1 MPLNPSTPT
10 STPAPYFDP
19 FPPPGDD
26 PLLARAVALRP
37 LLQADAVQRDKAG
50 GRPVAQVALL
60 KRQKLN
66 AAAIPPG
73 HGGDGASWQS
83 ILRVVR
89 ELARSDGSLA
99 HLYGYQH
106 LPMHAVLAKG
116 SDEQRQRWFSQA
128 AREQWLW
135 SNAGNAMSRTSAAE
149 RIAGGWIVDGFRPFS
164 SGSHVADVIHIA
176 WEDAAGARRSALIPA
191 DRAGVVVEDDWD
203 GIGQTQTGSG
213 TVSFHGVRVR
223 DDEVL
228 GDASTPLSPFESLV
242 SLLQQ
247 SVLANVFI
255 GSAQGALDE
264 ARAYTVAHS
273 RPWIHSGVQ
282 RHIDD
287 PWIQRAYGDLA
298 IRTLA
303 AVELADD
310 GAARLD
316 RAYALGHSLD
326 AKTRGR
332 LSIDLAAANVYA
344 GETAL
349 DVTEKIFELMGAR
362 SATRARG
369 YDRFWRNVR
378 THTLHNPAEYKKRTI
393 GAWLLRH
400 PYAPLGAYR

>member
-1 MPLNPSTPT
+1 MST
-10 STPAPYFDP
+10 FQDP
-19 FPPPGDD
+19 FPPADD
-26 PLLARAVALRP
+26 DALLARAVVLRP

-50 GRPVAQVALL
+50 GRPVAQIALL
-60 KRQKLN
+60 KQQKLN
-66 AAAIPPG
+66 AAAIAPRY
-73 HGGDGASWQS
+73 GGDGASWVS

-106 LPMHAVLAKG
+106 LPLHTVLAKG
-116 SDEQRQRWFSQA
+116 TEEQQERWFSQA
-128 AREQWLW
+128 ARDQWLW
-135 SNAGNAMSRTSAAE
+135 SNSGNSMSKTSKAE
-149 RIAGGWIVDGFRPFS
+149 RVAGGWIVEGFRPFS

-176 WEDAAGARRSALIPA
+176 WDDAAGTRFSGLIPA
-191 DRAGVVVEDDWD
+191 DRAGVVIEDDWD

-228 GDASTPLSPFESLV
+228 SDGKSPLSPFESVV

-247 SVLANVFI
+247 SVLANVFV

-264 ARAYTVAHS
+264 AREYTITQS
-273 RPWIHSGVQ
+273 RPWIHSGVE

-287 PWIQRAYGDLA
+287 PWIQRSYGDLY

-303 AVELADD
+303 AVELAEE
-310 GAARLD
+310 AATHLD
-316 RAYALGHSLD
+316 RAYASGRALD
-326 AKTRGR
+326 AETRGR
-332 LSIDLAAANVYA
+332 VSIDLAAANVYA

>member
-1 MPLNPSTPT
+1 MPTDSSTPT
-10 STPAPYFDP
+10 TYVDP
-19 FPPPGDD
+19 FPPAGDD
-26 PLLARAVALRP
+26 ALLARAVALRP

-50 GRPVAQVALL
+50 GRPVAQIALL
-60 KRQKLN
+60 KQQQLN
-66 AAAIPPG
+66 AAAIAPRY
-73 HGGDGASWQS
+73 GGDGASWVS

-106 LPMHAVLAKG
+106 LPLHTVLAKG
-116 SDEQRQRWFSQA
+116 TEEQQERWFSQA
-128 AREQWLW
+128 ARDQWLW
-135 SNAGNAMSRTSAAE
+135 SNSGNSMSKTSKAK
-149 RIAGGWIVDGFRPFS
+149 RVAGGWIVEGFRPFS

-176 WEDAAGARRSALIPA
+176 WEDAAGARLSGLIPA
-191 DRAGVVVEDDWD
+191 DRAGIVIEDDWD

-228 GDASTPLSPFESLV
+228 SDGTSPLSPFESVV

-264 ARAYTVAHS
+264 AREYTVTQS
-273 RPWIHSGVQ
+273 RPWIHAGVA

-287 PWIQRAYGDLA
+287 PWIQRSYGDLY

-303 AVELADD
+303 AAELAED
-310 GAARLD
+310 AAAHLD
-316 RAYALGHSLD
+316 RAYALGRALD
-326 AKTRGR
+326 AETRGR
-332 LSIDLAAANVYA
+332 VSIDLAAANVYA

>member
-1 MPLNPSTPT
+1 MPST
-10 STPAPYFDP
+10 YFDP
-19 FPPPGDD
+19 FPSDSSD
-26 PLLARAVALRP
+26 ALLARAVALRP

-50 GRPVAQVALL
+50 GRPVAQIALL
-60 KRQKLN
+60 KQQKLN
-66 AAAIPPG
+66 AAAIASRY
-73 HGGDGASWQS
+73 GGDGSSWVS

-106 LPMHAVLAKG
+106 LPLHTVLARG
-116 SDEQRQRWFSQA
+116 TDEQQERWFGQA

-135 SNAGNAMSRTSAAE
+135 SNSGNAMSRTSRAE
-149 RIAGGWIVDGFRPFS
+149 RVAGGWIIEGFRPFS
-164 SGSHVADVIHIA
+164 SGSHVADVIQIA
-176 WEDAAGARRSALIPA
+176 WEDTTGARRTALIPA
-191 DRAGVVVEDDWD
+191 ARAGIVIEDDWD

-213 TVSFHGVRVR
+213 TVTFHGVRVR

-228 GDASTPLSPFESLV
+228 GDGTTPLSPFESMV

-247 SVLANVFI
+247 AVLANVFI

-264 ARAYTVAHS
+264 AREYTITQS
-273 RPWIHSGVQ
+273 RPWIHSGVT

-287 PWIQRAYGDLA
+287 PWIQRSYGDLF

-303 AVELADD
+303 AIELADD
-310 GAARLD
+310 AAAHLD
-316 RAYALGHSLD
+316 RAYALGRALD
-326 AKTRGR
+326 AETRGR
-332 LSIDLAAANVYA
+332 VSIDLAAANIYA

-400 PYAPLGAYR
+400 AYAPLGAYR

>member
-1 MPLNPSTPT
+1 MPPDSSTL
-10 STPAPYFDP
+10 STYFDP
-19 FPPPGDD
+19 FPPDSGDA
-26 PLLARAVALRP
+26 LLVRAVALRP

-50 GRPVAQVALL
+50 GRPVAQIALL
-60 KRQKLN
+60 KQQKLN
-66 AAAIPPG
+66 AAAIAPQY
-73 HGGDGASWQS
+73 GGEGASWVS

-106 LPMHAVLAKG
+106 LPLHTVLARG
-116 SDEQRQRWFSQA
+116 TDEQQQRWFSQA
-128 AREQWLW
+128 ATEQWLW
-135 SNAGNAMSRTSAAE
+135 SNSGNAMSKTSAAE
-149 RIAGGWIVDGFRPFS
+149 RVPGGWIVDGFRPFS

-176 WEDAAGARRSALIPA
+176 WQDSTGARWSALIPA
-191 DRAGVVVEDDWD
+191 DRAGVVIEDDWD

-228 GDASTPLSPFESLV
+228 GDAGSPLSPFESVV

-255 GSAQGALDE
+255 GSAVGALDE
-264 ARAYTVAHS
+264 AREYTVTQS
-273 RPWIHSGVQ
+273 RPWIHSGVE
-282 RHIDD
+282 RHVDD

-303 AVELADD
+303 AIELADD
-310 GAARLD
+310 AAAHLD
-316 RAYALGHSLD
+316 RACALGRGLD
-326 AKTRGR
+326 AETRGR
-332 LSIDLAAANVYA
+332 VSIDLAAANVYA
-344 GETAL
+344 GENAL